1 MTTSIDAGRSRR
13 LRLYNLGMGLLHAA
27 QGVAV
32 VVLSNDFSL
41 PVTAA
46 FLDGQP
52 GVAESYTGLEE
63 LFSIN
68 LGYGVAAFL
77 FMSAIAHFVIASPGV
92 FGWYVSNLGRHRN
105 YARWVEYSLS
115 SSVMVVLIAMLT
127 GLSDAS
133 ALIAIFGVNA
143 AMILFGW
150 LVERDHEP
158 GEAGWGLPFTFG
170 SIAGIFPWIAIGLY
184 LWSPTT
190 EASPP
195 GFVYGIFVS
204 LFVFFNSFAV
214 NQVLQYRRVG
224 RWRDYVYGEFAYV
237 TLSLVA
243 KSLLAWQVF
252 AGALAA

>member
-1 MTTSIDAGRSRR
+1 MPTTIDAGRSRR
-13 LRLYNLGMGLLHAA
+13 LRLYNLAMGVLHAA

-32 VVLSNDFSL
+32 LALANDFAL

-46 FLDGQP
+46 FLQGAP
-52 GVAESYTGLEE
+52 GAAESYAGLEE
-63 LFSIN
+63 LFTIN
-68 LGYGVAAFL
+68 LGRGVALFL
-77 FMSAIAHFVIASPGV
+77 FLSAVAHFVIVSPGV
-92 FGWYVSNLGRHRN
+92 FGWYVTNLGRHRN

-127 GLSDAS
+127 GLSDVS

-158 GEAGWGLPFTFG
+158 GERGWGLPFAFG
-170 SIAGIFPWIAIGLY
+170 SIAGIVPWLAIGLY

-195 GFVYGIFVS
+195 TFVYWIFVS

-214 NQVLQYRRVG
+214 NQVLQYQRIG